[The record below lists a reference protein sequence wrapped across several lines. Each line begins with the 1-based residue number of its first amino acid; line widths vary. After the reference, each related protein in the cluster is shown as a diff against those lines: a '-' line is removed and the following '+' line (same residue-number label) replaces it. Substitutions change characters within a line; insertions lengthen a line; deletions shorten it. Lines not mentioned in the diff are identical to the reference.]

1 MDIKTIQDY
10 GVELRSLFDM
20 RTRPIG
26 IKFLRPDEE
35 TPANAVSP
43 TKDLKCHMAV
53 CQAKAAARRDGK
65 TIVMSKE
72 DHWCWNPLIVYGLVP
87 CEEGTTEFDVV
98 CKYIGVKDPDDA
110 KKVLAGFPK
119 LKYGEF
125 DRLVVGPM
133 ESAEFIPDV
142 VLLYC
147 TPAQLRAML
156 FAAKQENGGII
167 PSSFDA
173 VDSCAYAV
181 TNPILDGN
189 YRITVPDP
197 GDYERALAAEDEM
210 IFSIPLAR
218 LEKFVEC
225 SRGARTHNMGYGQLR
240 MNMEYDF
247 ARPPFYNELFAIW
260 DLPQGNDWDR

>member
-1 MDIKTIQDY
+1 MDAKKIQEI
-10 GVELRSLFDM
+10 GAELRSMFDL

-35 TPANAVSP
+35 TPSNAISP
-43 TKDLKCHMAV
+43 TQDMKCHMAM
-53 CQAKAAARRDGK
+53 CQAKAAARRENK
-65 TIVMSKE
+65 TIVMRKE

-87 CEEGTTEFDVV
+87 CEEGTKEFELVT
-98 CKYIGVKDPDDA
+98 KYIGVKDPEDA

-133 ESAEFIPDV
+133 ETAEFVPDV

-147 TPAQLRAML
+147 NAAQLRSML
-156 FAAKQENGGII
+156 YAAKVENGGII

-181 TNPILDGN
+181 TNPILDGQ

-197 GDYERALAAEDEM
+197 GEYERALTGDDEM
-210 IFSIPLAR
+210 IFSIPLNR
-218 LEKFVEC
+218 LEAFTEQAKF
-225 SRGARTHNMGYGQLR
+225 ARTHNMGFAQLR

-260 DLPQGNDWDR
+260 NLPQGKDWDR